1 MKKHLPVI
9 LALSIIAV
17 IASCQKKQGPQGPA
31 GPSGPSFKGVI
42 NGYVSLYD
50 QYGSRTYLNLASVQV
65 TLKNG
70 AAKNADANG
79 YFYFDSVITGNYSIT
94 ATGTGLATTTI
105 NNIGFVKDTFF
116 QAVKLSAKPNF
127 NISTFDAYHNTGSEF
142 DSLVINVPSDTRAR
156 NIIVFVHNKAS
167 VSNTPGNYLLTI
179 VKPVPA
185 VAGGW
190 PILSKVVVRI
200 HASELNNA
208 NIFYGEQVYF
218 AAYSYVINDMSVY
231 TDPGTGKEVYN
242 ALGVALIDSAMA
254 P

>member
-1 MKKHLPVI
+1 MKKYLPVI
-9 LALSIIAV
+9 LACSIAAS
-17 IASCQKKQGPQGPA
+17 IASCKKEHGPQGPI

-50 QYGSRTYLNLASVQV
+50 QYGSKTYQNLASVQV
-65 TLKNG
+65 TLKNN
-70 AAKNADANG
+70 ATKNAGANG
-79 YFYFDSVITGNYSIT
+79 FFYFDSVSTGNYSIT
-94 ATGTGLATTTI
+94 ATGTGLATTII
-105 NNIGFVKDTFF
+105 NNLGFVKDTFF
-116 QAVKLSAKPNF
+116 QAIKLSAKPNF
-127 NISTFDAYHNTGSEF
+127 NINTFDAYHNTGSEF

-156 NIIVFVHNKAS
+156 NIIIFAHNKPS
-167 VSNTPGNYLLTI
+167 VSNSPGNYLLSI
-179 VKPVPA
+179 IKPVPA

-190 PILSKVVVRI
+190 PTMSKIVVRI

-242 ALGVALIDSAMA
+242 AVGNALVDSAMA